1 MNNIIARKVNVTA
14 QFAPVVSGTLVGTVT
29 LTALPSNAAN
39 VILLGDTGNQVPLVP
54 GEWHTFISVNLADI
68 QVKDA
73 VGDAITVIGGT
84 W

>member
-1 MNNIIARKVNVTA
+1 MNNIIARRIDLTA
-14 QFAPVVSGTLVGTVT
+14 QFEPVATENVIGTVT

-73 VGDAITVIGGT
+73 VGDAITVIGGS